1 MKENALIKGT
11 VRIIGAEI
19 DKDKAERINKSA
31 HLRLREL
38 MEENINDS
46 PALRKH
52 TFSRIYPGIAVYE
65 AMRSEE
71 IPSEKAVWC
80 LREYYQQYCKIPAAA
95 IRTILKIP
103 GLYRKVPSLL
113 LKTSLRGFSEASGFV
128 YRFPEHSA
136 NETCF
141 DIVKC
146 PYYETCCRYGH
157 PEITKAFCDSDDV
170 SYGDMHPK
178 LIWGRTQTI
187 GHGADCC
194 NFKLTLV
201 D

>member
-11 VRIIGAEI
+11 VCIFQNEIGSSSAKKI
-19 DKDKAERINKSA
+19 RTSA
-31 HLRLREL
+31 HLRLQEL
-38 MEENINDS
+38 LEENSSDS

-65 AMRSEE
+65 AMLAEG
-71 IPSEKAVWC
+71 IPSEKAVWY
-80 LREYYQQYCKIPAAA
+80 LREYYQRFCKIPAAA
-95 IRTILKIP
+95 IRGILKIP

-113 LKTSLRGFSEASGFV
+113 LKTSLKGFSEASGFV
-128 YRFPEHSA
+128 YRFPEHSD

-141 DIVKC
+141 DIVRC
-146 PYYETCCRYGH
+146 PYYETCSRYGH

-170 SYGDMHPK
+170 SYGNMHPK

-187 GHGADCC
+187 GHGAECC
-194 NFKLTLV
+194 NFKLTLLE
-201 D
+201 